1 MITGGRITSVVL
13 NKGKSLS
20 LPLLWGSNMSCAL
33 NASFMSFYSTT
44 FLSLTNAISSS
55 SLGEYFNK
63 VPHLSTSLTLG
74 WWWLRET
81 MINPLCCSLPLRNV
95 CWFCPLFQL
104 TLHCKMAANSGSET
118 KHCNCTLITP
128 QHSIILPNTSYVP
141 TADIRM
147 LSPQHWAQVTN
158 DLRGTLCV
166 TYGDCFSTFIGW
178 VVVFIALL
186 IP

>member
-63 VPHLSTSLTLG
+63 VPHLLTSLTLG

-128 QHSIILPNTSYVP
+128 QHSIIKMFTTCVDGPN
-141 TADIRM
+141 
-147 LSPQHWAQVTN
+147 
-158 DLRGTLCV
+158 
-166 TYGDCFSTFIGW
+166 
-178 VVVFIALL
+178 L
-186 IP
+186 IFVRVETCWHQLHHCLDFKVMWSANGSKYLM